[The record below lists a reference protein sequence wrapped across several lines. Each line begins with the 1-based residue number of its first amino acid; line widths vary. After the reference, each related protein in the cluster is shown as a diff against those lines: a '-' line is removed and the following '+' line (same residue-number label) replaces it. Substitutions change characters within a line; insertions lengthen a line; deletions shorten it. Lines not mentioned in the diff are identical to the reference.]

1 MAAPP
6 AEPRPPCDGVTSTI
20 PPYADPGGSPS
31 IRVWSGPGASQW
43 APPACV
49 GWPAQQR
56 FRTIVA
62 IAGQFRHD
70 GDAESLLA
78 RGGAISRLRGLLYWS
93 MTDQAWRVLVTDACA
108 LDSADPAW
116 RRPDFNPDE
125 MKVGAELF
133 FAQGERRLKE
143 LVVYRLRV
151 LERAPERVVLET
163 ANASAVR
170 ALFVTLFPPG
180 CLRATWFLERRE
192 PGVWSVYGL
201 AGTGE
206 NASLLAPHH
215 EASYVNR
222 AAALYGYLV
231 GASGGASGKGS

>member
-6 AEPRPPCDGVTSTI
+6 ADPRPPCDGVGASTV
-20 PPYADPGGSPS
+20 PPYNDPGGPPS
-31 IRVWSGPGASQW
+31 IRAWSGPDASQW
-43 APPACV
+43 VPPACV

-78 RGGAISRLRGLLYWS
+78 RAGAISRLRGLLYWS
-93 MTDQAWRVLVTDACA
+93 ITDQGWRVLVLDAYA
-108 LDSADPAW
+108 LDSPDPAW
-116 RRPDFNPDE
+116 RRPDFSPDE
-125 MKVGAELF
+125 LTAGAELH

-143 LVVYRLRV
+143 LVVHRLRV
-151 LERAPERVVLET
+151 LERTADRVVIET
-163 ANASAVR
+163 ANVSAVR

-180 CLRATWFLERRE
+180 CLRATWFLDRRA
-192 PGVWSVYGL
+192 PGVWSVYGIS
-201 AGTGE
+201 GTGE
-206 NASLLAPHH
+206 SASLLAPHH

-222 AAALYGYLV
+222 AAALYGYLI
-231 GASGGASGKGS
+231 GASQ